1 VSPSEGTRRDKSLDL
16 SGGPSE
22 GTYPP
27 RAHRRMHAGTD
38 ARYGTLTK
46 CSRSTWPRD
55 RPARSHGARAR
66 LRPSNQ
72 DTRLREGASVRYKS
86 CGRAPCNM
94 SCVEARA
101 RPSVHRAPPSKGA
114 KRQGAPVR
122 VSRHGRDTRAGPRPA
137 LHARRSGRKRA
148 RPSSALPNRSTRVVH
163 RRPQS
168 PSPEAAAGRNAF
180 LLNSCSAGHHRVPI
194 PPRQLN

>member
-122 VSRHGRDTRAGPRPA
+122 VARHGRDTRAGPAPHFRHGGRVGREPVLAPLYLTEARASSTGARSRRARKQRPA
-137 LHARRSGRKRA
+137 GMH
-148 RPSSALPNRSTRVVH
+148 SS
-163 RRPQS
+163 
-168 PSPEAAAGRNAF
+168 
-180 LLNSCSAGHHRVPI
+180 
-194 PPRQLN
+194 